1 MSALNVLLVSAEFA
15 PLATTGGLG
24 DAIAGIGHAL
34 DRLGLSVTL
43 LMPRYQ
49 FISDLGEARPGEG
62 PARALYQLQEGGLQV
77 LLVDD
82 PEAFDR
88 PGIYGPE
95 PGTGYP
101 DEWWRWAR
109 FCRVAAAL
117 SGQFDVVHLHD
128 AQTAAT
134 ALLSSSPTVLT
145 LHNASY
151 PVMGPFDEAVDL
163 LGEPPGGPEAREWY
177 GQANYLKAGILTADR
192 VTTVSPGYARQIAE
206 DPEVSS
212 GLNDH
217 IAGLEHP
224 VVGIMNGIDVD
235 RFDPSTD
242 TAIPVPFDAA
252 DLAGRAVART
262 ELLDQTGLDGS
273 GVLFGMVGR
282 MARQKGLEL
291 LDPVIDDLIGRG
303 LRLVAVGNGNEDYKV
318 DAWVERAPQAVWH
331 APYTEE
337 LARLVWA
344 GSDSF
349 LMPSRFEPGGL
360 GNLYAMRYGAPP
372 VVRFTGG
379 LANTVVDTISGPGS
393 ANGFGFDEY
402 TPEALAATVRRAMEV
417 FRTQPE
423 LWAALQ
429 RVGMTTDWGW
439 DPAAHRYLEV
449 YQSVLDR
456 APRSTSAGDRVL

>member
-1 MSALNVLLVSAEFA
+1 MKILLVSAEFA

-34 DRLGLSVTL
+34 DRLGLGVTI

-49 FISDLGEARPGEG
+49 FLNECGEARPGEG
-62 PARALYQLQEGGLQV
+62 PARAVYQHQERGLRI
-77 LLVDD
+77 LLIDD

-88 PGIYGPE
+88 PGIYGPQ

-109 FCRVAAAL
+109 FCQVAGAL

-128 AQTAAT
+128 AQTAST
-134 ALLSSSPTVLT
+134 ALLSSSPTILT
-145 LHNASY
+145 LHNAAY
-151 PVMGPFDEAVDL
+151 PVMGPFEEAVAL
-163 LGEPPGGPEAREWY
+163 LGAGPGASEALEWY
-177 GQANYLKAGILTADR
+177 GQANYLKAGILVADQ

-212 GLNDH
+212 GLNQQ
-217 IAGLEHP
+217 IADLEHP

-235 RFDPSTD
+235 RFDPATD
-242 TAIPVPFDAA
+242 TAIPAFFDAA
-252 DLAGRAVART
+252 DPAGRGKARI
-262 ELLDQTGLDGS
+262 ELLELTGLDGS
-273 GVLFGMVGR
+273 GVVFGMVGR

-291 LDPVIDDLIGRG
+291 LDPVIDDLIADGM
-303 LRLVAVGNGNEDYKV
+303 RLVAVGNGNEDGRV
-318 DAWVERAPQAVWH
+318 DAWVERAPHAVWH

-344 GSDSF
+344 GSDSV
-349 LMPSRFEPGGL
+349 LMPSLFEPGGL

-379 LANTVVDTISGPGS
+379 LANTVVDAVSGPGS
-393 ANGFGFDEY
+393 ANGFGFDDY
-402 TPEALAATVRRAMEV
+402 TPGALAEAVTRAMTV
-417 FRTQPE
+417 FRTQPQ

-439 DPAAHRYLEV
+439 DPAARRYLEL
-449 YQSVLDR
+449 YESVLGR
-456 APRSTSAGDRVL
+456 A